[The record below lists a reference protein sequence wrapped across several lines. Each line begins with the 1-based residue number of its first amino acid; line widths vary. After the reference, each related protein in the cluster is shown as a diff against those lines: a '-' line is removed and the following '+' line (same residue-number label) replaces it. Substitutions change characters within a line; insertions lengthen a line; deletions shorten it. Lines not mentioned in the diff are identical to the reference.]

1 MTLAA
6 IINVEG
12 KAVQLLVERPELQL
26 VASWRLAKK
35 SRAAGIISNKFLAL
49 LRLDVRHNDWHLH
62 ARERDTLAR
71 HKPVSMPHATCG
83 VCLALCRLQVS
94 PVVCLS
100 SWGQP

>member
-1 MTLAA
+1 MLTAAVCGAVQLQSVLCSLMTLAA

-49 LRLDVRHNDWHLH
+49 LRLDVHHNDWHLH
-62 ARERDTLAR
+62 ARERATLAR
-71 HKPVSMPHATCG
+71 HKPVS
-83 VCLALCRLQVS
+83 
-94 PVVCLS
+94 
-100 SWGQP
+100 